1 MNDSTSETSRNA
13 SDRGNLADDPPSPL
27 AAVFD
32 GLPDPRRET
41 RNKLHRLT
49 DILVIATCAVI
60 GGAETWEAIAEYGR
74 TKADFFRRFLPLEN
88 GIPSPDTFERVF
100 AKLDP
105 GAFARAFGRWMTAAC
120 EATGLIPIAIDGKS
134 ARSARRNTATG
145 CLHVVTAWA
154 AENRLVLGAT
164 AVADGSNE
172 IAAIPELL
180 RTLDLGG
187 AIVTI
192 DAAGCQVENARIIR
206 EKEGHY
212 LLAVKDNQPTLRAAV
227 EAVLDRACEAD
238 FEGVR
243 SDGHEEVED
252 GHGRHEERYVTV
264 IYEPSGLPPDWPDVA
279 AVVQVNREREVD
291 GERTTT
297 SHYYITSHTG
307 TAGEFAGWVRGHW
320 DIENGLHWVL
330 DVVFREDRSRIRQ
343 GNAGANLA
351 MIRRVAV
358 SLLKRVPG
366 KGSGVTK
373 RLKAGWDEN
382 YLLQVLQGITACI
395 VR

>member
-1 MNDSTSETSRNA
+1 M
-13 SDRGNLADDPPSPL
+13 PPLPL
-27 AAVFD
+27 TTVFD
-32 GLPDPRRET
+32 DLPDPRRDT

-74 TKADFFRRFLPLEN
+74 TKEPFFRRFLPLDN

-100 AKLDP
+100 AKLAP
-105 GAFARAFGRWMTAAC
+105 GAFAQAFGRWMTSAC
-120 EATGLIPIAIDGKS
+120 EATGLVPIAVDGKS
-134 ARSARRNTATG
+134 ARAAKRDTATG

-154 AENRLVLGAT
+154 TENRLVLGT
-164 AVADGSNE
+164 ASVPDGSNE
-172 IAAIPELL
+172 VAAIPELL
-180 RTLDLGG
+180 RTLDLAG
-187 AIVTI
+187 ALVTI

-206 EKEGHY
+206 QRGGHY
-212 LLAVKDNQPTLRAAV
+212 LLTVKDNQPTLRAAV
-227 EAVLDRACEAD
+227 EAVIGRACEAD
-238 FEGVR
+238 FTGVR
-243 SDGHEEVED
+243 CDGHEAVGD

-264 IYEPSGLPPDWPDVA
+264 VYDPAGLPAEWPDVA
-279 AVVQVNREREVD
+279 AVVQVNREREVG
-291 GERTTT
+291 GERTVT
-297 SHYYITSHTG
+297 SHYYIASHDG
-307 TAGEFAGWVRGHW
+307 TAADFGRWVRGHW

-330 DVVFREDRSRIRQ
+330 DVVFREDRSRIRAE
-343 GNAGANLA
+343 NAGANLA

-358 SLLKRVPG
+358 SLLRRAPG

-373 RLKAGWDEN
+373 RLKAGWDDE